1 MEKEIKKYAVEH
13 MNKTI
18 DHLNHELSR
27 IRTGRASTALLDT
40 VKVDYFGTM
49 TPIKHVANVSVP
61 DAKTIM
67 IQPFQPNMSQN
78 IEKAIQAS
86 DLGLTPNSDG
96 HVIRLPIPQLTEDR
110 RKEILRLVKK
120 HGEESKIAIRN
131 IRREAIEKLRA
142 AEKNHDISE
151 DDLHRG
157 EKEAQE
163 ITDKYTDEI
172 DKIVTAKE
180 DEVMTV

>member
-1 MEKEIKKYAVEH
+1 MDKEIKKYAVEH
-13 MNKTI
+13 MIKAI
-18 DHLNHELSR
+18 EHLNHELSR

-40 VKVDYFGTM
+40 VKVDYFGAP
-49 TPIKHVANVSVP
+49 TPIKHIANVSVP

-67 IQPFQPNMSQN
+67 IQPFQPNMVQN
-78 IEKAIQAS
+78 IEKAIYSS

-96 HVIRLPIPQLTEDR
+96 HVIRLAIPQLTEER
-110 RKEILRLVKK
+110 RKEILRLVKQ
-120 HGEESKIAIRN
+120 HGEDAKIAIRN

-163 ITDKYTDEI
+163 ITDKYTAEVDTI
-172 DKIVTAKE
+172 IVAKE
-180 DEVMTV
+180 EEVMTV